1 MEQADLEKQLRRL
14 KHGIVRVTF
23 NKVSGDQRVMDCTL
37 AEAHIPPADKKDPL
51 SQEKIRKL
59 NEEVTNVWD
68 INAQGWR
75 SFRNANV
82 TAIEYLGGTCVC
94 GKSDN
99 WPFCDGS
106 HNDHLKEA
114 IHNVYRTGSN

>member
-1 MEQADLEKQLRRL
+1 MEQDELEKTLRRL

-23 NKVSGDQRVMDCTL
+23 NKINGEERVMDCTL
-37 AEAHIPPADKKDPL
+37 AEAHIPPADKKDTA
-51 SQEKIRKL
+51 SQEKARKL

-68 INAQGWR
+68 ITAHGWR

-82 TAIEYLGGTCVC
+82 TAVKLLGTACSC
-94 GKSDN
+94 GKSEN
-99 WPFCDGS
+99 WPYCDGS
-106 HNDHLKEA
+106 HNNIEKEV